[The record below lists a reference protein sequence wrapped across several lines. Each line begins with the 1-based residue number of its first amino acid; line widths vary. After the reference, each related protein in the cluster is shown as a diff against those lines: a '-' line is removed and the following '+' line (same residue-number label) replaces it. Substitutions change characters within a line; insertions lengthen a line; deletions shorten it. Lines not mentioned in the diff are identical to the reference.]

1 MTNAIQP
8 TKVYIGRDGG
18 SLALPMRDRKVG
30 NGMRLF
36 ISSDIEG
43 TAGIADWDETEPDRP
58 GARWNYFRE
67 QMTREV
73 AAACQGALD
82 AGWTDILVKDAHDSG
97 RNIIPT
103 GLPRGVRLSRAW
115 SGEALSM
122 VAGLDQGF
130 DALAFTGYHSAA
142 HDSGNPLSHTMNG
155 AIYEILINGLRASEF
170 IIHSYAAGAL
180 GVPVIFL
187 SGDKALCES
196 AKAFVPGIVTVATSE
211 GIGGATVGM
220 HPLDAA
226 DSIRAAMKEAVSR
239 GGKDC
244 SVKMPDSFEIIIK
257 YTQHAKAL
265 RNSNYPGT
273 RRVDERTIEF
283 KATDYSEVMRAFR
296 FIL

>member
-1 MTNAIQP
+1 M
-8 TKVYIGRDGG
+8 K
-18 SLALPMRDRKVG
+18 
-30 NGMRLF
+30 LF

-43 TAGIADWDETEPDRP
+43 TAGIADWDETEPDRA
-58 GARWNYFRE
+58 GGRWNYFRE

-82 AGWTDILVKDAHDSG
+82 AGVSDILVKDAHDSG

-103 GLPRGVRLSRAW
+103 GLPRGVRLNRAW

-122 VAGLDQGF
+122 IAGLDGGY

-142 HDSGNPLSHTMNG
+142 YEKGNPLAHTMNG
-155 AIYEILINGLRASEF
+155 TIYEIRINDIRASEF
-170 IIHSYAAGAL
+170 IIHSLAAGRL

-187 SGDKALCES
+187 SGDRALCES
-196 AKAFVPGIVTVATSE
+196 AKEFIPGIVTVATSE
-211 GIGGATVGM
+211 GSGGASTSL

-226 DSIRAAMKEAVSR
+226 ERIQAGMADAVRR

-244 SVKMPDSFEIIIK
+244 LVKLPGAFEVTIR
-257 YTQHAKAL
+257 YTQHQKAQ
-265 RNSNYPGT
+265 RNSNYPGAE
-273 RRVDERTIEF
+273 RIDEKTILY
-283 KATDYSEVMRAFR
+283 KANDYNDVMKAFR